1 MDTRSPAPHLAQ
13 ASADD
18 GRGPRP
24 LRVAPARRQ
33 RRPAIVLVGLLLIL
47 VGAAVTAQLFLQVGG
62 RTAVLAVARPVT
74 AGHPITGQDLT
85 EVRISVDPAL
95 RAVPASERSRVVGQV
110 ATVDL
115 LPRSLLTREAL
126 ATASIPGAGQMP
138 SALKAGDHVMLV
150 LTPPAG
156 SGGTAAPAGPAGR
169 EGRVLVED
177 AEVFDLRQ
185 AETDQATVASVVVA
199 RGEAADVARA
209 QATGQVSLVLVAAPS

>member
-1 MDTRSPAPHLAQ
+1 
-13 ASADD
+13 
-18 GRGPRP
+18 
-24 LRVAPARRQ
+24 
-33 RRPAIVLVGLLLIL
+33 
-47 VGAAVTAQLFLQVGG
+47 
-62 RTAVLAVARPVT
+62 
-74 AGHPITGQDLT
+74 
-85 EVRISVDPAL
+85 
-95 RAVPASERSRVVGQV
+95 
-110 ATVDL
+110 
-115 LPRSLLTREAL
+115 
-126 ATASIPGAGQMP
+126 MP

-169 EGRVLVED
+169 VGRVLVED